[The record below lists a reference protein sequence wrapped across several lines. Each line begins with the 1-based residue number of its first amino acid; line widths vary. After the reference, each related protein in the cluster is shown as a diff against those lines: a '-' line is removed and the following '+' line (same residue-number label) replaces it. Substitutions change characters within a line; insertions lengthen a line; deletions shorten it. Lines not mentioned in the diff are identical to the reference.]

1 MALGNRGREVALTTE
16 AEGWSPALSPDME
29 ELLRSVERDLNI
41 DARQLAPAPG
51 GTHVVALVPARWLAS
66 LRERRLPLGPCPRAE
81 GLGEAEVR
89 TLLQRSVQRLPPGW
103 TRVEVHGLRKRRLSY
118 PLGGLPFEE
127 GSCNPE
133 TLTRFMQDVAA
144 QNYRN
149 LWRHAYHTYGQ
160 PYSHI
165 PAPSAVPAL
174 DSVRQALQ
182 RVYGCPFLPVGET
195 TQCPSYA
202 RDGPC
207 PPRGCPASPSLL
219 RAEALLESPGMLYV
233 VHPYVQF
240 SLHDVVTFSPA
251 KLTNSQAKVL
261 FILFRVLRAMD
272 ACHRQGLS
280 CGPLS
285 LHHIAVDEKL
295 CSELRLDLRA
305 YERPK
310 EDENEE
316 SPAARNGVGAE
327 PGEEGGRG
335 PGCPT
340 CQEELRGLVL
350 DWVHGRISNFHYLMQ
365 LNRLAGRRQG
375 DPNYHPVLPW
385 VVDFTTPHGRF
396 RDLRKSKFRLNK
408 GDKQLDFTYEM
419 TRQAFVAGGAGG
431 GEPPHVPH
439 HISDVLSDI
448 TYYVYKARRT
458 PRSVLC
464 GHVRAQWEPHEY
476 PASMERMQSWTP
488 DECIPEFYTD
498 PSIFCSIHPDM
509 PDLDVPAWCSSSQE
523 FVAAHRALLESREV
537 SQDLHHWIDLTF
549 GYKLQGKEAVKEK
562 NVCLHLV
569 DAHTHLTNYGVVQ
582 LFDQPHPQRLAGAP
596 ALAPEPPLIP
606 RLLFQT
612 IQESTGREDLPGQLA
627 NGMGRPV
634 LEATPCEAGWARD
647 RPAVG
652 EDDLEQATE
661 ALDSIALA
669 GKAGDQLGPSSS
681 PSSSSSQ
688 APAGLLSFSGASASR
703 PGRRNKA
710 AGADPGEGEEGRVFL
725 PEGFNPVQAL
735 EELEKLGNFLTKG
748 LGGRLEVPEQPQ
760 VRPMVQLRD
769 LFHRDMQALGVLL
782 AEMVFA
788 TRVRTLQPDAPLWV
802 RFKAVRGLCRRYLK
816 EVPVSLQPVLDT
828 LLQLSGPESPV
839 VAGRGRLDP
848 LFEYRPIS
856 QGLPP
861 PCPAQLLSPL
871 SSVVPF
877 PPYFPALHKFILLY
891 QAKRVEDEAQG
902 RELVFALWQ
911 QLGAVLSDITPEGLE
926 ILLPFVLSLMSEEH
940 TAVYTAWYLFEPV
953 AKALGPKN
961 ANKYLLKPLIGA
973 YESPCRLHG
982 RFYLY
987 TDCFVAQ
994 LIVRLGLQAFLVHL
1008 LPHILQVLAGV
1019 EASQEESKG
1028 LVGAAEDEESG
1039 LPGAGPSSC
1048 AFGEEM
1054 QMDGEPTASSGL
1066 GLPDYTSGVSFHDQ
1080 ADLPETEDFQAGLYV
1095 AESPQ
1100 PQEAEAVSLGRLSDK
1115 SSTSETSLGEER
1127 VADEGGAPVDK
1138 SSLRSGDSSQDLK
1151 QSEGSEEEEEE
1162 EDGCVVLEEGEE
1174 EQDEVPEA
1182 SELTLSDTVL
1192 SMDTVVAGGGGADDG
1207 EEEEEPLTEQSEG
1220 KEQKILLDTACKM
1233 VRWLSA
1239 KLGPTVASRHVAR
1252 NLLRLLTSCY
1262 VGPTRQQ
1269 FTASNGESPPLS
1281 AGNIYQKRPILGDI
1295 VSGPVLSCLLHV
1307 AHLYGEPVLTYQ
1319 YLPYISYLVAPGS
1332 TSGPSRLNS
1341 RKEAGLLA
1349 AVTLTQRIIV
1359 YLSDTTLMDILPR
1372 ISHEVLLPVLSFLTS
1387 LVTGFPSG
1395 AQARTVL
1402 CVKTI
1407 SLIALI
1413 CLRIGQEMVQQ
1424 HLSEPVATFF
1434 QVFSRLHDLQHQD
1447 RKLESMGRS
1456 EGQLPEVAFSDGQL
1470 RLVDPTV
1477 LDELQKVFTLEMAYT
1492 IYVPFSCLLGDI
1504 IRKII
1509 PNHELVGQL
1518 AGLYLESI
1526 SPSSRSPASLE
1537 PTVPST
1543 SPEWD
1548 PQGGSCPQDDGH
1560 SGTFG
1565 SVLVGNRI
1573 QIPGDSQPESP
1584 GPLGPISG
1592 VGGGGVGSLS
1602 EDNAL
1607 KRELPRSAHGL
1618 SGNWLAYWQYE
1629 IGVSQQDAHFR
1640 FHQIRLQS
1648 FPGHSGAIKCV
1659 VPLSSE
1665 DFFLSGSKDRTVRL
1679 WPLYN
1684 SGDGTR
1690 ETAPRLVYTQH
1701 RKSVFFVGQLEAPQC
1716 VVSCDGAVH
1725 IWDPFTGKT
1734 LRTVEPSDSRV
1745 PLTAVAVMPAPYTSI
1760 TMASS
1765 DSALRFVD
1773 CRKPG
1778 LQHEFRL
1785 SGGLN
1790 PGLVRSL
1797 AVSPSGRSVVAG
1809 FSSGFM
1815 VLLDTR
1821 TGLVLRGWPAHEG
1834 DILQIKAVEGSLL
1847 VSSSS
1852 DHSLT
1857 VWKELEP
1864 KPTHH
1869 YKSASDPIHT
1879 FDLYGSEVVTGT
1891 VANKIGVCSLLEP
1904 PSQATTKLSSE
1915 NFRGTLTSL
1924 ALLPTKRHLLLG
1936 SDNGVIR
1943 LLA

>member
-1 MALGNRGREVALTTE
+1 MTRGSRGREVAPTTP
-16 AEGWSPALSPDME
+16 AEGCSPPPSPDME

-41 DARQLAPAPG
+41 DPRQLAPAPG

-118 PLGGLPFEE
+118 PLGRGLPFEE
-127 GSCNPE
+127 GSCSPE

-149 LWRHAYHTYGQ
+149 LWHHAYHTYGR
-160 PYSHI
+160 PYRHS
-165 PAPSAVPAL
+165 PTPSVVPAL
-174 DSVRQALQ
+174 ESVRQALQ
-182 RVYGCPFLPVGET
+182 RVYGCSFLPVGEAS
-195 TQCPSYA
+195 QCPSYA

-207 PPRGCPASPSLL
+207 PPRSSPACPSLL
-219 RAEALLESPGMLYV
+219 RAEALLESPEMLYV

-272 ACHRQGLS
+272 ACHRQGLA
-280 CGPLS
+280 CGALS

-295 CSELRLDLRA
+295 CSELRLDLSA
-305 YERPK
+305 YETPK
-310 EDENEE
+310 DDDEDIPVARGEVGIE
-316 SPAARNGVGAE
+316 PAE
-327 PGEEGGRG
+327 KGGG
-335 PGCPT
+335 GLECPT

-476 PASMERMQSWTP
+476 PASMERMQNWTP

-509 PDLDVPAWCSSSQE
+509 PDLDVPAWCGSSQE

-569 DAHTHLTNYGVVQ
+569 DGHTHLTSYGVVQ
-582 LFDQPHPQRLAGAP
+582 LFDQPHPQRLAGAST
-596 ALAPEPPLIP
+596 LAPEPPLIP

-612 IQESTGREDLPGQLA
+612 IQESTGREDFPGQLT
-627 NGMGRPV
+627 NGVGRLV
-634 LEATPCEAGWARD
+634 LEATPCEAGWTRD
-647 RPAVG
+647 RPVAG

-661 ALDSIALA
+661 ALDSIPPA
-669 GKAGDQLGPSSS
+669 GKAGDQLG
-681 PSSSSSQ
+681 SSSSQ
-688 APAGLLSFSGASASR
+688 APPGLLSFSVASASR
-703 PGRRNKA
+703 PSRRNKV
-710 AGADPGEGEEGRVFL
+710 AGPDPGEGEEGKILL

-748 LGGRLEVPEQPQ
+748 LGGRMEMAKQPQ
-760 VRPMVQLRD
+760 AQPPVQLRD
-769 LFHRDMQALGVLL
+769 LFYRDMQALGVLL
-782 AEMVFA
+782 AEMIFA

-802 RFKAVRGLCRRYLK
+802 
-816 EVPVSLQPVLDT
+816 
-828 LLQLSGPESPV
+828 
-839 VAGRGRLDP
+839 
-848 LFEYRPIS
+848 
-856 QGLPP
+856 
-861 PCPAQLLSPL
+861 
-871 SSVVPF
+871 
-877 PPYFPALHKFILLY
+877 
-891 QAKRVEDEAQG
+891 
-902 RELVFALWQ
+902 
-911 QLGAVLSDITPEGLE
+911 
-926 ILLPFVLSLMSEEH
+926 
-940 TAVYTAWYLFEPV
+940 
-953 AKALGPKN
+953 
-961 ANKYLLKPLIGA
+961 
-973 YESPCRLHG
+973 
-982 RFYLY
+982 
-987 TDCFVAQ
+987 
-994 LIVRLGLQAFLVHL
+994 
-1008 LPHILQVLAGV
+1008 LAGV
-1019 EASQEESKG
+1019 ETSQEESKG
-1028 LVGAAEDEESG
+1028 LVGTAEDEESG
-1039 LPGAGPSSC
+1039 LPGARPSSC
-1048 AFGEEM
+1048 AFGEEI
-1054 QMDGEPTASSGL
+1054 QMDGEPAASSGL
-1066 GLPDYTSGVSFHDQ
+1066 DLPDYTSGVSFHDQ
-1080 ADLPETEDFQAGLYV
+1080 VDLPETEDFQAGLYV

-1115 SSTSETSLGEER
+1115 SSTSEASLGEER
-1127 VADEGGAPVDK
+1127 AADEGGAPVDK
-1138 SSLRSGDSSQDLK
+1138 SSLRSGDSCQDLK
-1151 QSEGSEEEEEE
+1151 QSEGSEEDEEEE
-1162 EDGCVVLEEGEE
+1162 GCVVLEEEE
-1174 EQDEVPEA
+1174 AEQDEVTGA
-1182 SELTLSDTVL
+1182 SEITLSDTVL
-1192 SMDTVVAGGGGADDG
+1192 SMDTVVSGGSGADQEG
-1207 EEEEEPLTEQSEG
+1207 EEEPLTEQSEG

-1269 FTASNGESPPLS
+1269 FTVSSGESPPLS
-1281 AGNIYQKRPILGDI
+1281 AGNIYQKRPVLGDV
-1295 VSGPVLSCLLHV
+1295 VSGPVLSCLLHI
-1307 AHLYGEPVLTYQ
+1307 AYLYGEPVLTYQ
-1319 YLPYISYLVAPGS
+1319 YLPYISYLVALGG
-1332 TSGPSRLNS
+1332 TSGPTRLNS

-1349 AVTLTQRIIV
+1349 AVTLTQKIIV

-1434 QVFSRLHDLQHQD
+1434 QVFSQLHELRHRDL
-1447 RKLESMGRS
+1447 KLDPTGRG
-1456 EGQLPEVAFSDGQL
+1456 EGQLPEVTFSDGQQ
-1470 RLVDPTV
+1470 RLVDPSL
-1477 LDELQKVFTLEMAYT
+1477 LDELQKVFTLEMAYM

-1509 PNHELVGQL
+1509 PNHELVGEL
-1518 AGLYLESI
+1518 AGMYLESI
-1526 SPSSRSPASLE
+1526 SPSGRNPASVE
-1537 PTVPST
+1537 PAVPST
-1543 SPEWD
+1543 SSEWD
-1548 PQGGSCPQDDGH
+1548 SQGGDCTQDDSH

-1573 QIPGDSQPESP
+1573 QIPDDSQPESP
-1584 GPLGPISG
+1584 GPLGPIP
-1592 VGGGGVGSLS
+1592 GVGSGGLSSES

-1607 KRELPRSAHGL
+1607 KRELPRSTHGL

-1629 IGVSQQDAHFR
+1629 IGVSQQDAHFH

-1648 FPGHSGAIKCV
+1648 FPGHLGAVKCV
-1659 VPLSSE
+1659 APLSGE

-1684 SGDGTR
+1684 SGDGTS
-1690 ETAPRLVYTQH
+1690 ETAPRLIYAQH

-1716 VVSCDGAVH
+1716 VVSCDGALHV
-1725 IWDPFTGKT
+1725 WDPFTGKT
-1734 LRTVEPSDSRV
+1734 IRTVEPSDSRM
-1745 PLTAVAVMPAPYTSI
+1745 PLTAVAVMPAPHTSI

-1765 DSALRFVD
+1765 DSTLRFVD

-1785 SGGLN
+1785 GGGLN

-1834 DILQIKAVEGSLL
+1834 DILQIKAVEGSVL

-1857 VWKELEP
+1857 VWKELEQ

>member
-1 MALGNRGREVALTTE
+1 M
-16 AEGWSPALSPDME
+16 EG
-29 ELLRSVERDLNI
+29 LLRSVERDLNI
-41 DARQLAPAPG
+41 DVRQLALAPA
-51 GTHVVALVPARWLAS
+51 GTHVVALVPVRWLAS
-66 LRERRLPLGPCPRAE
+66 LRERRLPPGPCPRAE
-81 GLGEAEVR
+81 GLSEAEVR

-103 TRVEVHGLRKRRLSY
+103 TRVEVHGLRKRRLCYSIA
-118 PLGGLPFEE
+118 GALPFEE
-127 GSCNPE
+127 GSCCPE
-133 TLTRFMQDVAA
+133 TFTRFMQDVAA

-160 PYSHI
+160 PYSHS
-165 PAPSAVPAL
+165 PPPSAGPAL
-174 DSVRQALQ
+174 EAVRQALQ
-182 RVYGCPFLPVGET
+182 KVYGCTFVPVGEGA
-195 TQCPSYA
+195 TQCPAYA

-207 PPRGCPASPSLL
+207 PTRASPACPSLL
-219 RAEALLESPGMLYV
+219 RAEALLESLEMLYV

-261 FILFRVLRAMD
+261 FILFRVLRAMK
-272 ACHRQGLS
+272 ACHLRGLA
-280 CGPLS
+280 CGALS

-295 CSELRLDLRA
+295 CSELRLDLSA
-305 YERPK
+305 YERPL
-310 EDENEE
+310 EDEDPE
-316 SPAARNGVGAE
+316 SPGAGERPGPE
-327 PGEEGGRG
+327 PGHGGEVG
-335 PGCPT
+335 PGCLT
-340 CQEELRGLVL
+340 CQEELRNLVG

-458 PRSVLC
+458 PRAVLC

-509 PDLDVPAWCSSSQE
+509 PDLDVPAWCRSSQE

-569 DAHTHLTNYGVVQ
+569 DAHTHLTSYGVVQ
-582 LFDQPHPQRLAGAP
+582 LFDQPHPQRLAGTP
-596 ALAPEPPLIP
+596 SLAPEPPLIT
-606 RLLFQT
+606 RLLVQPV
-612 IQESTGREDLPGQLA
+612 QETTGREDLPGQPA
-627 NGMGRPV
+627 NGVRRLV
-634 LEATPCEAGWARD
+634 LEATPCEAGWTRD
-647 RPAVG
+647 RPGVG
-652 EDDLEQATE
+652 EDDLEQAME
-661 ALDSIALA
+661 ALDSISLP
-669 GKAGDQLGPSSS
+669 GKVGDQLGSASA
-681 PSSSSSQ
+681 SQ
-688 APAGLLSFSGASASR
+688 VPAGLLAFAVTAASR
-703 PGRRNKA
+703 PGRRSKA
-710 AGADPGEGEEGRVFL
+710 AGNEPGESEEGKILL

-735 EELEKLGNFLTKG
+735 EELEKLGHFLSKG
-748 LGGRLEVPEQPQ
+748 LGGRLDVPAQPQ
-760 VRPMVQLRD
+760 VRPPVQLRN

-788 TRVRTLQPDAPLWV
+788 TRVRMLQPGAPLWV
-802 RFKAVRGLCRRYLK
+802 RFQAVRELCMRHPK
-816 EVPVSLQPVLDT
+816 DVPVSLQPVLDS
-828 LLQLSGPESPV
+828 LLQLSGREGPG
-839 VAGRGRLDP
+839 AGERGKLDL
-848 LFEYRPIS
+848 LFEYRPVS

-861 PCPAQLLSPL
+861 PCPAQLLSPF

-891 QAKRVEDEAQG
+891 QARRVEDEAQG

-911 QLGAVLSDITPEGLE
+911 QLGPVLSDITPEGLE

-973 YESPCRLHG
+973 YENPCRLHG

-994 LIVRLGLQAFLVHL
+994 LMVRLGLQAFLVHL
-1008 LPHILQVLAGV
+1008 LPHVLQVLAGGEV
-1019 EASQEESKG
+1019 SPEEGKG
-1028 LVGAAEDEESG
+1028 LAGAAEDEESG
-1039 LPGAGPSSC
+1039 LAGAGPGPC
-1048 AFGEEM
+1048 AFREEM
-1054 QMDGEPTASSGL
+1054 PMDGEPEAASSGL

-1100 PQEAEAVSLGRLSDK
+1100 PPEAEAMSLGRLSDK
-1115 SSTSETSLGEER
+1115 SSASEASLGEEQA
-1127 VADEGGAPVDK
+1127 VDEGGAPVDK
-1138 SSLRSGDSSQDLK
+1138 SSLQSGDSSQDLK

-1162 EDGCVVLEEGEE
+1162 MDEEEEGCVVLEEEGDG
-1174 EQDEVPEA
+1174 EQDEVTVTPELA
-1182 SELTLSDTVL
+1182 LSDTVL
-1192 SMDTVVAGGGGADDG
+1192 SMDTVEAGGRTHE
-1207 EEEEEPLTEQSEG
+1207 EEEEEPLAEQVEG

-1269 FTASNGESPPLS
+1269 FTVSSGESPPLS
-1281 AGNIYQKRPILGDI
+1281 AGNIYQKRPVLGDV
-1295 VSGPVLSCLLHV
+1295 VSGPVLSCLLHI

-1319 YLPYISYLVAPGS
+1319 YLPYISYLVAPGG
-1332 TSGPSRLNS
+1332 TSGPTRLNS

-1349 AVTLTQRIIV
+1349 AVTLTQKLIV

-1434 QVFSRLHDLQHQD
+1434 QVFSQLHELRHQNLKSD
-1447 RKLESMGRS
+1447 PVGHG
-1456 EGQLPEVAFSDGQL
+1456 EGQLPEVAFSNGQQ
-1470 RLVDPTV
+1470 RPVDPS
-1477 LDELQKVFTLEMAYT
+1477 LLEELQKVFTVEMAYT

-1504 IRKII
+1504 IRKVV

-1526 SPSSRSPASLE
+1526 RLSSCSPASMA
-1537 PTVPST
+1537 PAMPS
-1543 SPEWD
+1543 SGPEWD
-1548 PQGGSCPQDDGH
+1548 AQGRACPHDDSH

-1573 QIPGDSQPESP
+1573 QIPTDSQPESP
-1584 GPLGPISG
+1584 GPLGPSC
-1592 VGGGGVGSLS
+1592 GVGSGGLS
-1602 EDNAL
+1602 GSGSGSSGIGEDHAL

-1629 IGVSQQDAHFR
+1629 IGVSQQDAHFH

-1648 FPGHSGAIKCV
+1648 FPGHSGSVKCV
-1659 VPLSSE
+1659 APLSSE
-1665 DFFLSGSKDRTVRL
+1665 DFFLSSSKDRTVRL

-1684 SGDGTR
+1684 YGDGTS

-1701 RKSVFFVGQLEAPQC
+1701 RKSVFYVGQLEAPQY
-1716 VVSCDGAVH
+1716 VVSCDGALHV
-1725 IWDPFTGKT
+1725 WDPFTGKA
-1734 LRTVEPSDSRV
+1734 LRTMEPSDGRV
-1745 PLTAVAVMPAPYTSI
+1745 PLTAVAVMPAPHTSI

-1765 DSALRFVD
+1765 DSTLRFMD

-1785 SGGLN
+1785 GGGLN

-1834 DILQIKAVEGSLL
+1834 DILQIKAVEGSIL

-1857 VWKELEP
+1857 VWKELEQ

>member
-1 MALGNRGREVALTTE
+1 MAQGSGGQQVAFTTR
-16 AEGWSPALSPDME
+16 AEGWSPPPSPDME

-41 DARQLAPAPG
+41 DPRQLAPASG
-51 GTHVVALVPARWLAS
+51 GTHVVALVPARWLAN
-66 LRERRLPLGPCPRAE
+66 LRERRQPLGPCPRTE

-118 PLGGLPFEE
+118 PLGGGLAFEE
-127 GSCNPE
+127 GSCSPE
-133 TLTRFMQDVAA
+133 TLTRFMQEVAA
-144 QNYRN
+144 RNYRN
-149 LWRHAYHTYGQ
+149 LWLRAYHTYGQ
-160 PYSHI
+160 PYSHS
-165 PAPSAVPAL
+165 PAPSATLAL

-182 RVYGCPFLPVGET
+182 RVYGRAFLPVGEAT
-195 TQCPSYA
+195 HCPPSA

-207 PPRGCPASPSLL
+207 PLRGSSICPSLL
-219 RAEALLESPGMLYV
+219 RAEALLESPEMLYV

-272 ACHRQGLS
+272 ACHRQGLA
-280 CGPLS
+280 CGALS

-295 CSELRLDLRA
+295 CSELRLDLTA
-305 YERPK
+305 YERPMD
-310 EDENEE
+310 DENEE
-316 SPAARNGVGAE
+316 ARDGAGTG
-327 PGEEGGRG
+327 PGEARKEG

-340 CQEELRGLVL
+340 CQEELQSLVVE
-350 DWVHGRISNFHYLMQ
+350 WVHGRISNFHYLMQ

-476 PASMERMQSWTP
+476 PASMERMQNWTP

-523 FVAAHRALLESREV
+523 FVAAHRALLESQEV

-569 DAHTHLTNYGVVQ
+569 DAHTHLTSYGVVQ
-582 LFDQPHPQRLAGAP
+582 LFDQPHPQRLAGTS

-606 RLLFQT
+606 RLLVQT
-612 IQESTGREDLPGQLA
+612 IQETTGREDIPGQLT
-627 NGMGRPV
+627 NGVGRLV
-634 LEATPCEAGWARD
+634 LEAIPCEASWTRD
-647 RPAVG
+647 RPVAG

-661 ALDSIALA
+661 ALDSISLA
-669 GKAGDQLGPSSS
+669 GKAGDQLGSSG
-681 PSSSSSQ
+681 Q
-688 APAGLLSFSGASASR
+688 APPGLLSFSVASTSR

-710 AGADPGEGEEGRVFL
+710 AGTDPGEGEEGKILL
-725 PEGFNPVQAL
+725 PEGFNPLQAL
-735 EELEKLGNFLTKG
+735 EELEKMGNFLAKG
-748 LGGRLEVPEQPQ
+748 LGGQLEAPTQPRVQ
-760 VRPMVQLRD
+760 PPVQLQD

-802 RFKAVRGLCRRYLK
+802 RFEAVRELCMRHPK
-816 EVPVSLQPVLDT
+816 EVPVSLQPMLDT
-828 LLQLSGPESPV
+828 LLQLSGSAGPV
-839 VAGRGRLDP
+839 GVERGKLHP
-848 LFEYRPIS
+848 LFEYRPVS

-861 PCPAQLLSPL
+861 PCPAQLLSPF

-891 QAKRVEDEAQG
+891 QARRVEDEAQG

-926 ILLPFVLSLMSEEH
+926 ILLPFVLSLMAEEH

-973 YESPCRLHG
+973 YESPHRLHG

-994 LIVRLGLQAFLVHL
+994 LMVRLGLQAFLVHL
-1008 LPHILQVLAGV
+1008 LPHVLQVLAGV
-1019 EASQEESKG
+1019 ESSQDERKG

-1039 LPGAGPSSC
+1039 LPGPGPSSC
-1048 AFGEEM
+1048 AFGEEI
-1054 QMDGEPTASSGL
+1054 QMDEEPAASLGL

-1080 ADLPETEDFQAGLYV
+1080 ADLPDTEDFQARLYV
-1095 AESPQ
+1095 AESPH

-1127 VADEGGAPVDK
+1127 APDEGGAPVDK
-1138 SSLRSGDSSQDLK
+1138 SSLKSGDSSQDLK

-1162 EDGCVVLEEGEE
+1162 EEEEEGWVLEEEAG
-1174 EQDEVPEA
+1174 EQDEVTEA

-1192 SMDTVVAGGGGADDG
+1192 SMETVVAGGDGGDV
-1207 EEEEEPLTEQSEG
+1207 EEEEEPLSEQSEG

-1262 VGPTRQQ
+1262 V
-1269 FTASNGESPPLS
+1269 AA
-1281 AGNIYQKRPILGDI
+1281 AGTIYQKRPVLGDR
-1295 VSGPVLSCLLHV
+1295 VSAPVLGCLLHL

-1319 YLPYISYLVAPGS
+1319 YLPYISYLVAPGGA
-1332 TSGPSRLNS
+1332 SGPSRLNS

-1349 AVTLTQRIIV
+1349 AVTLTQKIIV

-1402 CVKTI
+1402 CVKTV

-1424 HLSEPVATFF
+1424 HLSEPVAAFF
-1434 QVFSRLHDLQHQD
+1434 HIFSQLHELRHQD
-1447 RKLESMGRS
+1447 LKPDSAGRS
-1456 EGQLPEVAFSDGQL
+1456 EAQLPEVAFSDGQL
-1470 RLVDPTV
+1470 RPGGPTL

-1509 PNHELVGQL
+1509 PNHELVGEL

-1526 SPSSRSPASLE
+1526 SPTSRSPASVE

-1543 SPEWD
+1543 GPEWD
-1548 PQGGSCPQDDGH
+1548 PQGGGCPQDDSH

-1573 QIPGDSQPESP
+1573 QIPNDSQLESP
-1584 GPLGPISG
+1584 GPLGTISG
-1592 VGGGGVGSLS
+1592 LGGGGPSSGS

-1629 IGVSQQDAHFR
+1629 IGVSQQDAHFH

-1648 FPGHSGAIKCV
+1648 FPGHSGAVKCV
-1659 VPLSSE
+1659 APLSSE

-1684 SGDGTR
+1684 YGDGTS
-1690 ETAPRLVYTQH
+1690 ETAPRLIYAQH
-1701 RKSVFFVGQLEAPQC
+1701 RKSVFFVGQLEAPQH

-1734 LRTVEPSDSRV
+1734 LRVVEPLDSRV
-1745 PLTAVAVMPAPYTSI
+1745 PLTAVAVMPAPHTSI

-1765 DSALRFVD
+1765 DSTLRFVD
-1773 CRKPG
+1773 SRKPG

-1785 SGGLN
+1785 GGGLN
-1790 PGLVRSL
+1790 PGLVRAL

-1834 DILQIKAVEGSLL
+1834 DILQIKAVEGSVL

-1857 VWKELEP
+1857 VWKELEQ

>member
-1 MALGNRGREVALTTE
+1 MALGTWGREVSLTSG
-16 AEGWSPALSPDME
+16 AEGWSPPPNPDME
-29 ELLRSVERDLNI
+29 ELLQSVQRDLSI

-51 GTHVVALVPARWLAS
+51 GKHVVALVPARWLAS
-66 LRERRLPLGPCPRAE
+66 LREQRRVPPGPCPRADS
-81 GLGEAEVR
+81 LSEAEVR

-118 PLGGLPFEE
+118 PLAGGLSFEE
-127 GSCNPE
+127 GSCSPE
-133 TLTRFMQDVAA
+133 TLNRFMQDVAA

-160 PYSHI
+160 PYSHS
-165 PAPSAVPAL
+165 PAPSTVPAL

-195 TQCPSYA
+195 TQCPAYA

-207 PPRGCPASPSLL
+207 PPRGSPACPSLL
-219 RAEALLESPGMLYV
+219 RAEALLESPAMLYV

-240 SLHDVVTFSPA
+240 TLHDVVTFSPA

-261 FILFRVLRAMD
+261 FLLFRVLRAMD
-272 ACHRQGLS
+272 ACHRQGLA
-280 CGPLS
+280 CGALS
-285 LHHIAVDEKL
+285 LHDIAVDEKL
-295 CSELRLDLRA
+295 CSELRLDLSA
-305 YERPK
+305 YERP
-310 EDENEE
+310 EE
-316 SPAARNGVGAE
+316 EEAGSEETPAARDRAGTHC
-327 PGEEGGRG
+327 GEERGGG
-335 PGCPT
+335 PACPS
-340 CQEELRGLVL
+340 CQKELRCLVL

-385 VVDFTTPHGRF
+385 VVDFTTSHGRF

-419 TRQAFVAGGAGG
+419 TRQAFVAGGTGG

-458 PRSVLC
+458 PRAVLC
-464 GHVRAQWEPHEY
+464 GHVRAQWEPNEY

-509 PDLDVPAWCSSSQE
+509 PDLDVPAWCGSSQE
-523 FVAAHRALLESREV
+523 FVAAHRLLLESREV
-537 SQDLHHWIDLTF
+537 SRDLHHWIDLTF
-549 GYKLQGKEAVKEK
+549 GYKLQGKDAVKEK

-582 LFDQPHPQRLAGAP
+582 LFDQPHPQRLVGAP

-612 IQESTGREDLPGQLA
+612 IRESTGREDFPGQLA
-627 NGMGRPV
+627 NGVGRLV

-647 RPAVG
+647 RPVAG

-661 ALDSIALA
+661 ALDSISLA
-669 GKAGDQLGPSSS
+669 GKAGDPPA
-681 PSSSSSQ
+681 PSSSSGQ
-688 APAGLLSFSGASASR
+688 APPGLLSFSVASASR

-710 AGADPGEGEEGRVFL
+710 VGTDPGEGEEGKILL
-725 PEGFNPVQAL
+725 PDGFHPVQAL
-735 EELEKLGNFLTKG
+735 EELEKLGNFLTRG
-748 LGGRLEVPEQPQ
+748 LGGPLEVPEQPRVQ
-760 VRPMVQLRD
+760 PPVQLRD
-769 LFHRDMQALGVLL
+769 LLHRDMQALGVLL

-788 TRVRTLQPDAPLWV
+788 TRIRSLPPEAPLRA
-802 RFKAVRGLCRRYLK
+802 RFEAARGLCARHPK
-816 EVPVSLQPVLDT
+816 EIPVSLQPMLDT
-828 LLQLSGPESPV
+828 LLQLSGPEGPAT
-839 VAGRGRLDP
+839 AGDGTLGP
-848 LFEYRPIS
+848 LFAYRPVS

-861 PCPAQLLSPL
+861 PSPAQLLSPF
-871 SSVVPF
+871 SSAVPF

-891 QAKRVEDEAQG
+891 QERRAEDEAQG

-987 TDCFVAQ
+987 TDCFVVQ

-1008 LPHILQVLAGV
+1008 LPHVLQVLAGA

-1028 LVGAAEDEESG
+1028 LAGAAEDEDSG
-1039 LPGAGPSSC
+1039 LPGARPSSC
-1048 AFGEEM
+1048 AFGEEIP
-1054 QMDGEPTASSGL
+1054 MDGEPAASSGL

-1080 ADLPETEDFQAGLYV
+1080 ADLSETEDFQAGLYV
-1095 AESPQ
+1095 SESPQ
-1100 PQEAEAVSLGRLSDK
+1100 PREAEAVSLGQLSDK
-1115 SSTSETSLGEER
+1115 SSTSETSLGEEP
-1127 VADEGGAPVDK
+1127 AAEEGGAPADK
-1138 SSLRSGDSSQDLK
+1138 SSLRSGDSSQDFK
-1151 QSEGSEEEEEE
+1151 QSE
-1162 EDGCVVLEEGEE
+1162 GCVVLEEGEE
-1174 EQDEVPEA
+1174 EEKPDEVPGA
-1182 SELTLSDTVL
+1182 PELTLSNTLL
-1192 SMDTVVAGGGGADDG
+1192 SMDPDVAAGGGGANG
-1207 EEEEEPLTEQSEG
+1207 EEEEEPLTERSEG
-1220 KEQKILLDTACKM
+1220 QEQKILLDTACKM

-1262 VGPTRQQ
+1262 VGSTRQQ
-1269 FTASNGESPPLS
+1269 FAASSGESPPLG
-1281 AGNIYQKRPILGDI
+1281 AGNIYQKRPVLGDV
-1295 VSGPVLSCLLHV
+1295 VSGPVLSCLLHI

-1332 TSGPSRLNS
+1332 ASSPSRLNS

-1349 AVTLTQRIIV
+1349 AVTLTQKIIV

-1402 CVKTI
+1402 CLKTI

-1434 QVFSRLHDLQHQD
+1434 QVFSQLHELRHQD
-1447 RKLESMGRS
+1447 LGHG
-1456 EGQLPEVAFSDGQL
+1456 EGQLPEVAFSDGQQ
-1470 RLVDPTV
+1470 RPVDPAL

-1504 IRKII
+1504 IQKII
-1509 PNHELVGQL
+1509 PNHELVGEL
-1518 AGLYLESI
+1518 AGLYLESV
-1526 SPSSRSPASLE
+1526 SPSSRGPASASVE
-1537 PTVPST
+1537 PAAPNAGLGS
-1543 SPEWD
+1543 D
-1548 PQGGSCPQDDGH
+1548 PQGGGCAQDDGH

-1573 QIPGDSQPESP
+1573 QIPEDAPPESAAGALGFVP
-1584 GPLGPISG
+1584 GA
-1592 VGGGGVGSLS
+1592 GGGEG
-1602 EDNAL
+1602 EDRAL
-1607 KRELPRSAHGL
+1607 KRELPRSARGL

-1629 IGVSQQDAHFR
+1629 IGVSQQDAHFH

-1648 FPGHSGAIKCV
+1648 FPGHSGAVRCV
-1659 VPLSSE
+1659 APLGGE

-1679 WPLYN
+1679 WPLYS
-1684 SGDGTR
+1684 SGDGTS
-1690 ETAPRLVYTQH
+1690 ETAPRLVYAQH
-1701 RKSVFFVGQLEAPQC
+1701 RRGVFFVGQLEAPQH

-1725 IWDPFTGKT
+1725 VFDPFTGKT
-1734 LRTVEPSDSRV
+1734 LRVVEPSDSRV
-1745 PLTAVAVMPAPYTSI
+1745 PLTAVAVMPAPHSSV

-1765 DSALRFVD
+1765 DATLRFVD

-1785 SGGLN
+1785 GGGLN

-1834 DILQIKAVEGSLL
+1834 DILQIKAAEGSVL

-1857 VWKELEP
+1857 VWKELEQ

-1879 FDLYGSEVVTGT
+1879 FDLYGSEVITGT

>member
-1 MALGNRGREVALTTE
+1 MALGSRGREVALTTGT
-16 AEGWSPALSPDME
+16 EGWSPPPSPDME
-29 ELLRSVERDLNI
+29 ELLQSVERDLNI
-41 DARQLAPAPG
+41 DARQLAPALG
-51 GTHVVALVPARWLAS
+51 GTHVVALVSARWLAS
-66 LRERRLPLGPCPRAE
+66 LRERRLPPGPCPRAE
-81 GLGEAEVR
+81 GLSEAEVR

-118 PLGGLPFEE
+118 PLGGGLPFEE
-127 GSCNPE
+127 GSCSPE
-133 TLTRFMQDVAA
+133 TLTRFMRDVAT

-160 PYSHI
+160 PYSHS

-182 RVYGCPFLPVGET
+182 RVYGCSFLPVGEA

-207 PPRGCPASPSLL
+207 PPRGSPACPSLL
-219 RAEALLESPGMLYV
+219 RAEALLESPEMLYV

-272 ACHRQGLS
+272 ACHRQGLA
-280 CGPLS
+280 CGALS

-295 CSELRLDLRA
+295 CSELRLDLSA

-310 EDENEE
+310 EDEKGET
-316 SPAARNGVGAE
+316 PVTRDKAGIK
-327 PGEEGGRG
+327 PGEEGGGG
-335 PGCPT
+335 PRCPT

-419 TRQAFVAGGAGG
+419 TRQAFVAGGLGG

-458 PRSVLC
+458 PRAVLC

-476 PASMERMQSWTP
+476 PASMERMQNWTP

-498 PSIFCSIHPDM
+498 PSIFSSIHPDM
-509 PDLDVPAWCSSSQE
+509 PDLDVPAWCGSSQE
-523 FVAAHRALLESREV
+523 FVAAHWALLESPEV

-569 DAHTHLTNYGVVQ
+569 DGHTHLTSYGVVQ

-596 ALAPEPPLIP
+596 VLAPEPPFIP

-612 IQESTGREDLPGQLA
+612 IQESTGQEDFPGQLT
-627 NGMGRPV
+627 NGVGRLV

-647 RPAVG
+647 RSVVG

-661 ALDSIALA
+661 ALDSISLV
-669 GKAGDQLGPSSS
+669 GKAGDQLG
-681 PSSSSSQ
+681 SSSSNQ
-688 APAGLLSFSGASASR
+688 VPPGLLSFSVASASR

-710 AGADPGEGEEGRVFL
+710 AGADLGEGEEGKILL
-725 PEGFNPVQAL
+725 PEAFNPVQAL

-760 VRPMVQLRD
+760 VQLPVQLRD

-788 TRVRTLQPDAPLWV
+788 TRVRTLQPDAPLWL
-802 RFKAVRGLCRRYLK
+802 RFETVRGLCTRHPK
-816 EVPVSLQPVLDT
+816 EVPVSLQPVLDM
-828 LLQLSGPESPV
+828 LLQLSGSEGPV
-839 VAGRGRLDP
+839 VARRGNLDP
-848 LFEYRPIS
+848 LFEYRPVS

-861 PCPAQLLSPL
+861 PCPAQLLSPF

-891 QAKRVEDEAQG
+891 QARCVEDEAQG

-994 LIVRLGLQAFLVHL
+994 LMVRLGLQAFLIHL
-1008 LPHILQVLAGV
+1008 LPHVLQVLAGV

-1028 LVGAAEDEESG
+1028 LAGAAEDEESG
-1039 LPGAGPSSC
+1039 LPGARASSC
-1048 AFGEEM
+1048 AFGEEI
-1054 QMDGEPTASSGL
+1054 QMDGEPAASSGL

-1115 SSTSETSLGEER
+1115 SSTSEASLGEER
-1127 VADEGGAPVDK
+1127 ADEGSAPVDK
-1138 SSLRSGDSSQDLK
+1138 SSLKSGDSSQDLK

-1162 EDGCVVLEEGEE
+1162 EEGCVVLEEEEGEG
-1174 EQDEVPEA
+1174 EQDEVTGA
-1182 SELTLSDTVL
+1182 SELTLPDPVL
-1192 SMDTVVAGGGGADDG
+1192 SMDTVVAGGGGADG
-1207 EEEEEPLTEQSEG
+1207 EEAEEPLTEQSEG
-1220 KEQKILLDTACKM
+1220 KEQQILLDTACKM
-1233 VRWLSA
+1233 VRWLAA

-1269 FTASNGESPPLS
+1269 FTMSSGESPPLS
-1281 AGNIYQKRPILGDI
+1281 AGNIYQKRPVLGDI
-1295 VSGPVLSCLLHV
+1295 VSGPVLSCLLHI
-1307 AHLYGEPVLTYQ
+1307 AYLYGEPVLTYQ

-1349 AVTLTQRIIV
+1349 AVTLTQKIIV

-1402 CVKTI
+1402 CMKTI

-1434 QVFSRLHDLQHQD
+1434 QVFSQLHELQHLD
-1447 RKLESMGRS
+1447 LKLDSVSRS
-1456 EGQLPEVAFSDGQL
+1456 EGQLPEVAFSDGQQ
-1470 RLVDPTV
+1470 RPVDPTL

-1509 PNHELVGQL
+1509 PNHELVGEL
-1518 AGLYLESI
+1518 AGLYLKSI
-1526 SPSSRSPASLE
+1526 SPNSRSPASVE

-1543 SPEWD
+1543 GPGWD
-1548 PQGGSCPQDDGH
+1548 SQGGGCPQDDGH

-1573 QIPGDSQPESP
+1573 QIPDDSHPDSP

-1592 VGGGGVGSLS
+1592 VGSGGLGSEN

-1629 IGVSQQDAHFR
+1629 IGVSQQDAHFH

-1648 FPGHSGAIKCV
+1648 FPGHSGAVKCV
-1659 VPLSSE
+1659 APLSSE

-1684 SGDGTR
+1684 SGDGTS
-1690 ETAPRLVYTQH
+1690 ETAPRLIYAQH

-1725 IWDPFTGKT
+1725 VWDPFTGKT
-1734 LRTVEPSDSRV
+1734 LRTVEPADSRV
-1745 PLTAVAVMPAPYTSI
+1745 PLTAVAVMPAPHTSI

-1765 DSALRFVD
+1765 DSTLRFVD

-1785 SGGLN
+1785 GGGLN

-1834 DILQIKAVEGSLL
+1834 DILQIKAVEGSVL

-1857 VWKELEP
+1857 VWKELEQ

>member
-1 MALGNRGREVALTTE
+1 MAQGSGGREGALR
-16 AEGWSPALSPDME
+16 APAGGWHPRPSTDMQ
-29 ELLRSVERDLNI
+29 ELLRSVETDLSI
-41 DARQLAPAPG
+41 DPRQLAPAPG
-51 GTHVVALVPARWLAS
+51 GTHVVALVPVRWLAS
-66 LRERRLPLGPCPRAE
+66 LRDRRLPLGPCPRAE

-89 TLLQRSVQRLPPGW
+89 TLLQRSVQRLPAGW

-118 PLGGLPFEE
+118 PLGGGLPFED
-127 GSCNPE
+127 GSCGPE
-133 TLTRFMQDVAA
+133 TLTRFMQEVAA

-160 PYSHI
+160 PYSHS

-182 RVYGCPFLPVGET
+182 RVYGCSFLPVGET
-195 TQCPSYA
+195 TQCPSYT
-202 RDGPC
+202 REGPC
-207 PPRGCPASPSLL
+207 PPRGSPACPSLL
-219 RAEALLESPGMLYV
+219 RAEALLESSEMLYV

-272 ACHRQGLS
+272 ACHRQGLA
-280 CGPLS
+280 CGALS

-295 CSELRLDLRA
+295 CSELRLDLSA
-305 YERPK
+305 YERPE

-316 SPAARNGVGAE
+316 APVARDEAGI
-327 PGEEGGRG
+327 
-335 PGCPT
+335 T
-340 CQEELRGLVL
+340 SQEEQGGQLGQPTGQDELRSLVL

-476 PASMERMQSWTP
+476 PASMERMQNWTP

-498 PSIFCSIHPDM
+498 PSIFRSIHPDM

-537 SQDLHHWIDLTF
+537 SRDLHHWIDLTF

-569 DAHTHLTNYGVVQ
+569 DAHTHLASYGVVQ

-606 RLLFQT
+606 RLLVQT
-612 IQESTGREDLPGQLA
+612 IQETTGREDFTENPGQLP
-627 NGMGRPV
+627 NGVGRPV
-634 LEATPCEAGWARD
+634 LEATPCEASWTRD
-647 RPAVG
+647 RPVAG

-661 ALDSIALA
+661 ALDSISLA
-669 GKAGDQLGPSSS
+669 GKAGDQLGSSGQAS
-681 PSSSSSQ
+681 P
-688 APAGLLSFSGASASR
+688 GLLSFSVASASR

-710 AGADPGEGEEGRVFL
+710 AGADPGEGEEGRILL

-735 EELEKLGNFLTKG
+735 EELEKTGNFLAKG
-748 LGGRLEVPEQPQ
+748 LGGLLEVPEQPQ
-760 VRPMVQLRD
+760 VQPAVPLQCL
-769 LFHRDMQALGVLL
+769 LHRDMQALGVLL

-802 RFKAVRGLCRRYLK
+802 RFQAVRGLCTRHPK

-828 LLQLSGPESPV
+828 LLQLSGPEVPMG
-839 VAGRGRLDP
+839 AERGKLDQ
-848 LFEYRPIS
+848 LFEYRPVS

-861 PCPAQLLSPL
+861 PCPSQLLSPF

-877 PPYFPALHKFILLY
+877 PPYFPALHRFILLY
-891 QAKRVEDEAQG
+891 QARRVEDEAQG

-911 QLGAVLSDITPEGLE
+911 QLGAVLKDITPEGLE

-973 YESPCRLHG
+973 YESPCQLHG

-994 LIVRLGLQAFLVHL
+994 LMVRLGLQAFLTHL
-1008 LPHILQVLAGV
+1008 LPHVLQVLAGA
-1019 EASQEESKG
+1019 EASQEESKD
-1028 LVGAAEDEESG
+1028 LAGAAEEEESG
-1039 LPGAGPSSC
+1039 LPGAGPGSC
-1048 AFGEEM
+1048 AFGEEIP
-1054 QMDGEPTASSGL
+1054 MDGEPPASSGL

-1095 AESPQ
+1095 TESPQ

-1127 VADEGGAPVDK
+1127 APDEGGAPVDK

-1162 EDGCVVLEEGEE
+1162 EDSCVVLEEEEGEQE
-1174 EQDEVPEA
+1174 EVTGA
-1182 SELTLSDTVL
+1182 SELTLSDTVM
-1192 SMDTVVAGGGGADDG
+1192 SMETVVAGSSGGDG
-1207 EEEEEPLTEQSEG
+1207 EEEEEPLPEQSEG

-1269 FTASNGESPPLS
+1269 FTVSSGESPPLS
-1281 AGNIYQKRPILGDI
+1281 AGNIYQKRPVLGDI
-1295 VSGPVLSCLLHV
+1295 VSGPVLSCLLHI
-1307 AHLYGEPVLTYQ
+1307 ARLYGEPVLTYQ

-1332 TSGPSRLNS
+1332 ASGPSRLNS

-1349 AVTLTQRIIV
+1349 AVTLTQKIIV

-1387 LVTGFPSG
+1387 LATGFPSG
-1395 AQARTVL
+1395 AQARTIL

-1434 QVFSRLHDLQHQD
+1434 QVFSQLHELRQQDL
-1447 RKLESMGRS
+1447 KLDPAGRG
-1456 EGQLPEVAFSDGQL
+1456 EGQLPQVVFSDGQQ
-1470 RLVDPTV
+1470 RPVDPAL
-1477 LDELQKVFTLEMAYT
+1477 LDELQK
-1492 IYVPFSCLLGDI
+1492 
-1504 IRKII
+1504 
-1509 PNHELVGQL
+1509 
-1518 AGLYLESI
+1518 
-1526 SPSSRSPASLE
+1526 
-1537 PTVPST
+1537 
-1543 SPEWD
+1543 
-1548 PQGGSCPQDDGH
+1548 
-1560 SGTFG
+1560 
-1565 SVLVGNRI
+1565 
-1573 QIPGDSQPESP
+1573 
-1584 GPLGPISG
+1584 
-1592 VGGGGVGSLS
+1592 
-1602 EDNAL
+1602 
-1607 KRELPRSAHGL
+1607 
-1618 SGNWLAYWQYE
+1618 
-1629 IGVSQQDAHFR
+1629 
-1640 FHQIRLQS
+1640 IRLQS
-1648 FPGHSGAIKCV
+1648 FPGHSGAVKCV
-1659 VPLSSE
+1659 APLSSE
-1665 DFFLSGSKDRTVRL
+1665 EFFLSGSKDRTVRL

-1684 SGDGTR
+1684 CGDGTS

-1701 RKSVFFVGQLEAPQC
+1701 RKSVFFVGQLEAPQH

-1725 IWDPFTGKT
+1725 VWDPFTGKT
-1734 LRTVEPSDSRV
+1734 LRTVEPLDSRV
-1745 PLTAVAVMPAPYTSI
+1745 PLTAVAVMPAPHTSI

-1765 DSALRFVD
+1765 DSTLRFVD

-1785 SGGLN
+1785 GGGLN
-1790 PGLVRSL
+1790 PGLVRAL

-1834 DILQIKAVEGSLL
+1834 DILQIKAVEGSVL

-1857 VWKELEP
+1857 VWKELEQ

-1891 VANKIGVCSLLEP
+1891 VSNKIGVCSLLEP

-1924 ALLPTKRHLLLG
+1924 SLLPTKRHLLLG

>member
-1 MALGNRGREVALTTE
+1 MALGTWGREVALTSGV
-16 AEGWSPALSPDME
+16 EGWSPPPSPDME
-29 ELLRSVERDLNI
+29 ELLQSVERDLNI

-51 GTHVVALVPARWLAS
+51 GKHVVALVPARWLVS
-66 LRERRLPLGPCPRAE
+66 LRERRLPPGPCPRAE
-81 GLGEAEVR
+81 GLSEAEVR

-118 PLGGLPFEE
+118 PLGGGLSFEE
-127 GSCNPE
+127 GSCSPE
-133 TLTRFMQDVAA
+133 TLNRFMQDVAA

-160 PYSHI
+160 PYSHS
-165 PAPSAVPAL
+165 PAPSTVPAL

-182 RVYGCPFLPVGET
+182 RVYGCSFLPVGET
-195 TQCPSYA
+195 TQCPAYA

-207 PPRGCPASPSLL
+207 PPRGSPACPSLL
-219 RAEALLESPGMLYV
+219 IAEALLESPEMLYV

-240 SLHDVVTFSPA
+240 TLHDVVTFSPA

-272 ACHRQGLS
+272 ACHRQGLA
-280 CGPLS
+280 CGALS

-295 CSELRLDLRA
+295 CSELRLDLSA
-305 YERPK
+305 YERRE
-310 EDENEE
+310 EDESEE
-316 SPAARNGVGAE
+316 TPVARDRAG
-327 PGEEGGRG
+327 PDCGEEGGGG
-335 PGCPT
+335 PGCPS
-340 CQEELRGLVL
+340 CQEELRCLVL

-385 VVDFTTPHGRF
+385 VVDFTTSHGRF

-464 GHVRAQWEPHEY
+464 GHVRAQWEPNEY
-476 PASMERMQSWTP
+476 PASMERMQNWTP

-509 PDLDVPAWCSSSQE
+509 PDLDVPAWCGSSQE
-523 FVAAHRALLESREV
+523 FVAAHRLLLESREV

-612 IQESTGREDLPGQLA
+612 IQESTGREDFPGQLA
-627 NGMGRPV
+627 NGVGRLV

-647 RPAVG
+647 RPVAG
-652 EDDLEQATE
+652 DDDLEQATE
-661 ALDSIALA
+661 ALDSISLA
-669 GKAGDQLGPSSS
+669 GKAGDQLV
-681 PSSSSSQ
+681 PSSSSGQ
-688 APAGLLSFSGASASR
+688 APPGLLSFSVASASR

-710 AGADPGEGEEGRVFL
+710 VGTDPGEGEEGKILL

-760 VRPMVQLRD
+760 VQPPVQLRD

-788 TRVRTLQPDAPLWV
+788 TRIRSLQPDAPLWV
-802 RFKAVRGLCRRYLK
+802 RFEAARGLCTRHPK
-816 EVPVSLQPVLDT
+816 EIPVSLQPMLDM
-828 LLQLSGPESPV
+828 LLQLSGPEGPAT
-839 VAGRGRLDP
+839 AGDGKLGP
-848 LFEYRPIS
+848 LFEYRPVS

-861 PCPAQLLSPL
+861 PSPAQLLSPF

-891 QAKRVEDEAQG
+891 QERRVEDEAQG

-953 AKALGPKN
+953 AKALGPRN

-1008 LPHILQVLAGV
+1008 LPHVLQVLAGV

-1028 LVGAAEDEESG
+1028 LAGAAEDEESG
-1039 LPGAGPSSC
+1039 LPGARPSSC
-1048 AFGEEM
+1048 AFGEEIPM
-1054 QMDGEPTASSGL
+1054 EGEPAASSGL

-1080 ADLPETEDFQAGLYV
+1080 ADLSETEDFQAGLYV
-1095 AESPQ
+1095 SESPQ
-1100 PQEAEAVSLGRLSDK
+1100 PQEAEAVSLGQLSDK
-1115 SSTSETSLGEER
+1115 SSTSETSLGEEQA
-1127 VADEGGAPVDK
+1127 ADEGGAPMDK

-1162 EDGCVVLEEGEE
+1162 EEEEGCVVLEEGEE
-1174 EQDEVPEA
+1174 EGEQDEVTGA
-1182 SELTLSDTVL
+1182 SELTLSNTVL
-1192 SMDTVVAGGGGADDG
+1192 SMDTVVAAGGGADG
-1207 EEEEEPLTEQSEG
+1207 EDEEEPLTERSEG
-1220 KEQKILLDTACKM
+1220 QEQKILLDTACKM

-1262 VGPTRQQ
+1262 VGSTRQQ
-1269 FTASNGESPPLS
+1269 FTVSSGESPPLG
-1281 AGNIYQKRPILGDI
+1281 AGNIYQKRPVLGDI
-1295 VSGPVLSCLLHV
+1295 VSGPVLSCLLHI

-1332 TSGPSRLNS
+1332 TSSPSRLNS

-1349 AVTLTQRIIV
+1349 AVTLTQKIIV

-1387 LVTGFPSG
+1387 LITGFPSG

-1402 CVKTI
+1402 CLKTI

-1434 QVFSRLHDLQHQD
+1434 QVFSQLHELRHQD
-1447 RKLESMGRS
+1447 LDPVGHS
-1456 EGQLPEVAFSDGQL
+1456 EGQLPEVAFSDGQQ
-1470 RLVDPTV
+1470 RLVDPAL

-1504 IRKII
+1504 IQKII
-1509 PNHELVGQL
+1509 PNHELVGEL
-1518 AGLYLESI
+1518 AGLYLESV
-1526 SPSSRSPASLE
+1526 SPSSRSPASVE
-1537 PTVPST
+1537 PTVPSAGLE
-1543 SPEWD
+1543 SD
-1548 PQGGSCPQDDGH
+1548 PQGGSCSQDDGH

-1573 QIPGDSQPESP
+1573 QIPDDSQPESS
-1584 GPLGPISG
+1584 GPLGLISG
-1592 VGGGGVGSLS
+1592 MGSGGLGSES

-1629 IGVSQQDAHFR
+1629 IGVSQQDAHFH

-1648 FPGHSGAIKCV
+1648 FPGHSGAVKCV
-1659 VPLSSE
+1659 APLSSE

-1684 SGDGTR
+1684 YGDGTS
-1690 ETAPRLVYTQH
+1690 ETAPRLIYAQH
-1701 RKSVFFVGQLEAPQC
+1701 RKGVFFVGQLEAPQY

-1745 PLTAVAVMPAPYTSI
+1745 PLTAVAVMPAPHSSV

-1765 DSALRFVD
+1765 DSTLRFVD
-1773 CRKPG
+1773 SRKPG

-1785 SGGLN
+1785 GGGLN

-1834 DILQIKAVEGSLL
+1834 DILQIKAVEGGVL

-1857 VWKELEP
+1857 VWKELEQ

-1879 FDLYGSEVVTGT
+1879 FDLYGSEVITGT

>member
-1 MALGNRGREVALTTE
+1 MAQGSKGREVALTTR
-16 AEGWSPALSPDME
+16 AVGWSPAPSPDME
-29 ELLRSVERDLNI
+29 ELLKCVERDLNI
-41 DARQLAPAPG
+41 DARQLAPAPE
-51 GTHVVALVPARWLAS
+51 GTHVVALVPVRWLAS
-66 LRERRLPLGPCPRAE
+66 LRERRLGPCPRAE

-89 TLLQRSVQRLPPGW
+89 TLLQRSVQRLPSGW
-103 TRVEVHGLRKRRLSY
+103 TRVEVHGLRKRRLTY
-118 PLGGLPFEE
+118 PLSGGLSFEE
-127 GSCNPE
+127 GSSSPE
-133 TLTRFMQDVAA
+133 TLTRFMQEVAG

-149 LWRHAYHTYGQ
+149 LWRHAYRTYGR
-160 PYSHI
+160 PYSHTRT
-165 PAPSAVPAL
+165 PSAVPAL

-182 RVYGCPFLPVGET
+182 GVYGCSFLPVGET

-207 PPRGCPASPSLL
+207 PSPGSPACPSLL
-219 RAEALLESPGMLYV
+219 RAEALLESPEMLYV
-233 VHPYVQF
+233 IHPYVQF

-272 ACHRQGLS
+272 ACHRQGLA
-280 CGPLS
+280 CGALS
-285 LHHIAVDEKL
+285 LYHIAIDEKL
-295 CSELRLDLRA
+295 CSELRLDLSS
-305 YERPK
+305 YEMSMK
-310 EDENEE
+310 DENKETPVVRDGTGIKSEKEE
-316 SPAARNGVGAE
+316 AGS
-327 PGEEGGRG
+327 
-335 PGCPT
+335 PGCPI
-340 CQEELRGLVL
+340 CREELKGLVL

-419 TRQAFVAGGAGG
+419 TRQAFVAGGAGS

-476 PASMERMQSWTP
+476 PASMERMQAWTP

-523 FVAAHRALLESREV
+523 FVAAHQALLESREV

-569 DAHTHLTNYGVVQ
+569 DAHTHLTSYGVVQ
-582 LFDQPHPQRLAGAP
+582 LFDQPHPQRLAGVP
-596 ALAPEPPLIP
+596 ALGPEPPVIS
-606 RLLFQT
+606 RLLVQA
-612 IQESTGREDLPGQLA
+612 IQEATGREDFPRPLT
-627 NGMGRPV
+627 NGVGRLV
-634 LEATPCEAGWARD
+634 LEATPCEAGWTRD
-647 RPAVG
+647 RPVAG

-661 ALDSIALA
+661 ALDSISLP
-669 GKAGDQLGPSSS
+669 GKASDQLGT
-681 PSSSSSQ
+681 SSSQ
-688 APAGLLSFSGASASR
+688 APSGLLSFSAASGPR

-710 AGADPGEGEEGRVFL
+710 TGADLGEGEEGKILL
-725 PEGFNPVQAL
+725 PEGFSPLQAL
-735 EELEKLGNFLTKG
+735 EELEKMGNFLARG
-748 LGGRLEVPEQPQ
+748 LGGQLEVPEQPQ
-760 VRPMVQLRD
+760 VQPPVQLQD
-769 LFHRDMQALGVLL
+769 LFQRDMQALGVLL

-788 TRVRTLQPDAPLWV
+788 TRVRTLQSDAPLWV
-802 RFKAVRGLCRRYLK
+802 RFTAVRGLCVCHPK

-828 LLQLSGPESPV
+828 LLQLSGSEGSV
-839 VAGRGRLDP
+839 VAKRGKLNP
-848 LFEYRPIS
+848 LFEYKPIS

-861 PCPAQLLSPL
+861 PSPAQLLSPF

-877 PPYFPALHKFILLY
+877 PPYFPALHRFILLY
-891 QAKRVEDEAQG
+891 QARHVEDEAQG
-902 RELVFALWQ
+902 RELVFTLWQ
-911 QLGAVLSDITPEGLE
+911 QLGSVLSDITPEGLE

-973 YESPCRLHG
+973 YESPCQLHG

-994 LIVRLGLQAFLVHL
+994 LMVRLGLQAFLVHL
-1008 LPHILQVLAGV
+1008 LPHVLQVLAGM

-1028 LVGAAEDEESG
+1028 FGGATEDEESE
-1039 LPGAGPSSC
+1039 LPGAGSTSC

-1054 QMDGEPTASSGL
+1054 QMDEEAAGSSGL

-1095 AESPQ
+1095 AESPK
-1100 PQEAEAVSLGRLSDK
+1100 PQEVEAVSLGRLSDK
-1115 SSTSETSLGEER
+1115 SSTSEASLGEER
-1127 VADEGGAPVDK
+1127 TADDGGVPVDK
-1138 SSLRSGDSSQDLK
+1138 NSLRSGDSSQDLK

-1162 EDGCVVLEEGEE
+1162 EEGCVVEEEEGEQE
-1174 EQDEVPEA
+1174 EVTGA

-1192 SMDTVVAGGGGADDG
+1192 SMETVVASGTRGDR
-1207 EEEEEPLTEQSEG
+1207 EEEEEPLTEESEG

-1269 FTASNGESPPLS
+1269 FTVSSGESPPLGAS
-1281 AGNIYQKRPILGDI
+1281 NIYQKRPVVGDV
-1295 VSGPVLSCLLHV
+1295 VSGPVLSCLLHI

-1332 TSGPSRLNS
+1332 NSSPSRLNS

-1349 AVTLTQRIIV
+1349 AVTLTQKIIV

-1402 CVKTI
+1402 CMKTI

-1424 HLSEPVATFF
+1424 HLSEPVAIFF
-1434 QVFSRLHDLQHQD
+1434 QVFSQLHELRQQDLQLD
-1447 RKLESMGRS
+1447 PEGCD
-1456 EGQLPEVAFSDGQL
+1456 EGQLPETAFSDGQW
-1470 RLVDPTV
+1470 RPVDLGL
-1477 LDELQKVFTLEMAYT
+1477 LDELQKVFTLEMAYM
-1492 IYVPFSCLLGDI
+1492 IYVSFSCLLGDI
-1504 IRKII
+1504 IRKIV
-1509 PNHELVGQL
+1509 PNHELVGEL
-1518 AGLYLESI
+1518 AELYLESI
-1526 SPSSRSPASLE
+1526 NTSSHNPASVE
-1537 PTVPST
+1537 PTMANT
-1543 SPEWD
+1543 DPEWD
-1548 PQGGSCPQDDGH
+1548 PQSGGSSQDDGH

-1565 SVLVGNRI
+1565 SVLIGNRI
-1573 QIPGDSQPESP
+1573 QIPNDSQPENL
-1584 GPLGPISG
+1584 GPLDPISG
-1592 VGGGGVGSLS
+1592 MGGGGLGCGS

-1629 IGVSQQDAHFR
+1629 IGVSQQDAHFH

-1648 FPGHSGAIKCV
+1648 FPGHSGAVKCV
-1659 VPLSSE
+1659 APLSSE

-1684 SGDGTR
+1684 YGDGTSD
-1690 ETAPRLVYTQH
+1690 TAPRLIYAQH
-1701 RKSVFFVGQLEAPQC
+1701 RKSVFYVGQLEAPQY

-1725 IWDPFTGKT
+1725 VWDPFTGKT
-1734 LRTVEPSDSRV
+1734 LRTVESSDSRG
-1745 PLTAVAVMPAPYTSI
+1745 PLTAVAVVPAPHTSI

-1765 DSALRFVD
+1765 DSTLRFVD

-1785 SGGLN
+1785 GGGLN

-1834 DILQIKAVEGSLL
+1834 DILQIKAVEGSVL

-1857 VWKELEP
+1857 VWKELEQ
-1864 KPTHH
+1864 KPMHH

-1879 FDLYGSEVVTGT
+1879 FDVYGSEVVTGT

-1936 SDNGVIR
+1936 SDNGIIR

>member
-1 MALGNRGREVALTTE
+1 MAQGSKAREVAPTTR
-16 AEGWSPALSPDME
+16 AEGCSPPPSRDME

-51 GTHVVALVPARWLAS
+51 GTHVVALVSSRWLAG
-66 LRERRLPLGPCPRAE
+66 LRERRPGPCPRAE
-81 GLGEAEVR
+81 GLSDAEVR

-118 PLGGLPFEE
+118 ALGGAQPSEE
-127 GSCNPE
+127 GSHGPE
-133 TLTRFMQDVAA
+133 TLTRFMREVAA

-149 LWRHAYHTYGQ
+149 LWRHAYRTYGQ
-160 PYSHI
+160 PYSHS
-165 PAPSAVPAL
+165 PAPAAVPAL
-174 DSVRQALQ
+174 HWVRQALQ
-182 RVYGCPFLPVGET
+182 RVYGGSFVPVGGGEAPP
-195 TQCPSYA
+195 CLA
-202 RDGPC
+202 RDAPC
-207 PPRGCPASPSLL
+207 PPRGGPACPSLL
-219 RAEALLESPGMLYV
+219 RAEALLESPEMLYV

-272 ACHRQGLS
+272 ACHRQGLA
-280 CGPLS
+280 CGNLS

-295 CSELRLDLRA
+295 CSQLRLDLSA
-305 YERPK
+305 YELPTG
-310 EDENEE
+310 EEENPPG
-316 SPAARNGVGAE
+316 PAARAE
-327 PGEEGGRG
+327 RDEAGRPEGGA
-335 PGCPT
+335 

-458 PRSVLC
+458 PRAILC

-476 PASMERMQSWTP
+476 PASMERMQTWTP

-537 SQDLHHWIDLTF
+537 SRDLHHWIDLTF

-569 DAHTHLTNYGVVQ
+569 DAHTHLTSYGVVQ

-596 ALAPEPPLIP
+596 ALTPEPPVIP
-606 RLLFQT
+606 RLLVQN
-612 IQESTGREDLPGQLA
+612 IQETTGREDFPGQLT
-627 NGMGRPV
+627 NGMGRLV
-634 LEATPCEAGWARD
+634 LEAAPCEAGWTGD
-647 RPAVG
+647 RPVAG

-661 ALDSIALA
+661 ALDSISVP
-669 GKAGDQLGPSSS
+669 GKAGDQLGST
-681 PSSSSSQ
+681 SSQ
-688 APAGLLSFSGASASR
+688 ASPAVLSFSAASASSR

-710 AGADPGEGEEGRVFL
+710 AGADPGEGEEGKVLL
-725 PEGFNPVQAL
+725 PEGFNPLQAL
-735 EELEKLGNFLTKG
+735 EELEKMGNFLAKG
-748 LGGRLEVPEQPQ
+748 LGGKLKVPEQSQMQP
-760 VRPMVQLRD
+760 PVQLQD
-769 LFHRDMQALGVLL
+769 FFHRDMQALGVLL

-788 TRVRTLQPDAPLWV
+788 TRVRTLQPDSPLWV
-802 RFKAVRGLCRRYLK
+802 RLEAVRGLCTRHTK

-828 LLQLSGPESPV
+828 LLQLSGPGGPMV
-839 VAGRGRLDP
+839 KKRGTVNT

-861 PCPAQLLSPL
+861 PCPAQLLSPF

-877 PPYFPALHKFILLY
+877 PSYFPALHRFILLY
-891 QAKRVEDEAQG
+891 QARRVEDETQG

-911 QLGAVLSDITPEGLE
+911 QLGSVLSEITPEGLE

-994 LIVRLGLQAFLVHL
+994 LMVRLGLQAFLVHL
-1008 LPHILQVLAGV
+1008 LPHVLQVLAGV
-1019 EASQEESKG
+1019 EVSQEGSKG
-1028 LVGAAEDEESG
+1028 LGGATEDEESQ
-1039 LPGAGPSSC
+1039 LPGAGPGSC
-1048 AFGEEM
+1048 AFGEEI
-1054 QMDGEPTASSGL
+1054 QMDEEPAASSGL
-1066 GLPDYTSGVSFHDQ
+1066 ELPDYTSGVSFHEQ
-1080 ADLPETEDFQAGLYV
+1080 TDLPETEDFQAGLYV

-1115 SSTSETSLGEER
+1115 SSTSEASLGEER
-1127 VADEGGAPVDK
+1127 VADDGAAPVDK

-1162 EDGCVVLEEGEE
+1162 EEGRVVLEEEE
-1174 EQDEVPEA
+1174 GEQDEITGA
-1182 SELTLSDTVL
+1182 AELTLSNTVL
-1192 SMDTVVAGGGGADDG
+1192 SMETVVTGGSEGDT
-1207 EEEEEPLTEQSEG
+1207 EEQEQEPLTEQSEG

-1262 VGPTRQQ
+1262 VGPARQQ
-1269 FTASNGESPPLS
+1269 FTVSSGESPPLS
-1281 AGNIYQKRPILGDI
+1281 AGNIYQKRPVLGDI
-1295 VSGPVLSCLLHV
+1295 VSAPVLSCLLHI

-1319 YLPYISYLVAPGS
+1319 YLPYISYLVAPANN
-1332 TSGPSRLNS
+1332 TSPSRLNS

-1349 AVTLTQRIIV
+1349 AVTLTQKIIV

-1434 QVFSRLHDLQHQD
+1434 QVFSQLHELRQQDLQLD
-1447 RKLESMGRS
+1447 PEGCG
-1456 EGQLPEVAFSDGQL
+1456 EGQLPEATFSDGQR
-1470 RLVDPTV
+1470 RLVDPAL

-1504 IRKII
+1504 IQKII
-1509 PNHELVGQL
+1509 PNHELVGEL
-1518 AGLYLESI
+1518 AGLYLESL
-1526 SPSSRSPASLE
+1526 SLSAHNPASME
-1537 PTVPST
+1537 PTLTST
-1543 SPEWD
+1543 GPEWD
-1548 PQGGSCPQDDGH
+1548 SQSGSCSQDDGH

-1565 SVLVGNRI
+1565 SVLIGNRI
-1573 QIPGDSQPESP
+1573 QIPNDSQLESP
-1584 GPLGPISG
+1584 GLLGPISG
-1592 VGGGGVGSLS
+1592 MSGGGLGMGN

-1607 KRELPRSAHGL
+1607 KRDLPRSAHSL

-1629 IGVSQQDAHFR
+1629 IGVSQQDAHFH

-1648 FPGHSGAIKCV
+1648 FPGHSGAVKCV
-1659 VPLSSE
+1659 APLSSE

-1684 SGDGTR
+1684 YGDGTS
-1690 ETAPRLVYTQH
+1690 ETAPRLIYAQH
-1701 RKSVFFVGQLEAPQC
+1701 RKSVFYVGQLEAPQY

-1725 IWDPFTGKT
+1725 VWDPFTGKT

-1745 PLTAVAVMPAPYTSI
+1745 PLTAVAVMPAPHTSI

-1765 DSALRFVD
+1765 DSTLRFVD

-1785 SGGLN
+1785 GGGLN

-1834 DILQIKAVEGSLL
+1834 DILQIKAVEGSVL

-1857 VWKELEP
+1857 VWKELEQ